1 MAAGIRSTVL
11 RALKAV
17 SVEPVML
24 VDGACNQAMLLFI
37 ENVQMNK
44 ICSINLGLPDQVCN
58 NLSEHP
64 EEDILVQREFS
75 VFAFYNSI
83 IMSII
88 PLIFVLFMG
97 AWSDKYGRKVP
108 LLMTLIGHVMYA
120 GGYLLSNWQTSWP
133 VEVIY
138 FVTVLEALGGGNVGL
153 LSTTTSYI
161 CDICP
166 EKTRTSRVST
176 ANSLWY
182 LGGPV
187 GTLVGAL
194 VIKYG
199 GYNLAL
205 LLVLLAYLLAVLY
218 VVFVIKESHGP
229 FAKTD
234 LQAHESAKQ
243 EPSPDGKGV
252 SKLRMASDFFNWRRV
267 VESFKTAFRQRE
279 GNARMFIMAIILS
292 NMLRRVARGFFMY
305 MFVRRALSWEA
316 TDYGYWVTY
325 RNLLAAIGSLF
336 LVPILTKMLSFTDAS
351 LAVLGSLSIMGEYVC
366 YSLVNGVS
374 QAFLMWLGPP
384 VGAISNASVI
394 AFRSLSTKL
403 VSKEEKGRISA
414 VMAAMNGLMPMV
426 AYAAYSP
433 IYYKTVDT
441 LPAAQFFFGASLNVL
456 IMIIFI
462 AIQLMS
468 VSSSYETKD
477 LESGDKKDKN
487 LFKEFRNKSTVTLKS
502 IVRTLS
508 GPISETPSHKARQ
521 YEKNKIQSSATN
533 EGKGEDVSVAY
544 DFPVDKIDKKLSPIH
559 GESDCEARDH
569 SRCGVN
575 REETSCYSNKM
586 SDAQITASETP

>member
-1 MAAGIRSTVL
+1 MRRREAADAEEVMPVGIGSAVL
-11 RALKAV
+11 GALRAV

-44 ICSINLGLPDQVCN
+44 ICSVSLGFPDQVCN
-58 NLSEHP
+58 NLSAH
-64 EEDILVQREFS
+64 EERNVLVQREFS
-75 VFAFYNSI
+75 VFTFYNSI
-83 IMSII
+83 IMSVI

-97 AWSDKYGRKVP
+97 AWSDIYGRKIP
-108 LLMTLIGHVMYA
+108 LLITLTAHVLHA

-138 FVTVLEALGGGNVGL
+138 FVTLLEALGGANVGL
-153 LSTTTSYI
+153 LSTTISYI
-161 CDICP
+161 SDICP

-205 LLVLLAYLLAVLY
+205 LLVLLAYLSAVLY

-229 FAKTD
+229 FAKTA
-234 LQAHESAKQ
+234 LQAHGSAKQ
-243 EPSPDGKGV
+243 EPSPDSKEV

-279 GNARMFIMAIILS
+279 GNTRIVLLAIVFS
-292 NMLRRVARGFFMY
+292 NMIRRAARGFFMY

-316 TDYGYWVTY
+316 TDYGYWATY
-325 RNLLAAIGSLF
+325 RNLLAATGSLL
-336 LVPILTKMLSFTDAS
+336 LVPVLTNS
-351 LAVLGSLSIMGEYVC
+351 LATTDVLLIIMGSTSLIGEYIC
-366 YSLVNGVS
+366 YGLVSGVS
-374 QAFLMWLGPP
+374 QMFLMWLGPP
-384 VGAISNASVI
+384 AGIISNASVI
-394 AFRSLSTKL
+394 AFRSMSTKI

-433 IYYKTVDT
+433 IYYVTVET
-441 LPAAQFFFGASLNVL
+441 FPATQFFFGASLNLCVVA
-456 IMIIFI
+456 MFTIIHFTYS
-462 AIQLMS
+462 S
-468 VSSSYETKD
+468 VSMGSCKSKD
-477 LESGDKKDKN
+477 LESG
-487 LFKEFRNKSTVTLKS
+487 
-502 IVRTLS
+502 
-508 GPISETPSHKARQ
+508 
-521 YEKNKIQSSATN
+521 
-533 EGKGEDVSVAY
+533 
-544 DFPVDKIDKKLSPIH
+544 
-559 GESDCEARDH
+559 
-569 SRCGVN
+569 
-575 REETSCYSNKM
+575 
-586 SDAQITASETP
+586 